1 MDTQDVADRQDVLSK
16 GKIPA
21 VSFPPR
27 RTRVTGTNLGA
38 EKSTGNKH
46 TKDEGP
52 TEGAKDE
59 ARSTAQA
66 AMTTGWGIGNGG
78 LGDSI
83 PEERDLDLGWG
94 YPIPQE
100 VGMKHLHH
108 QREWWRHMLA
118 LGAGAHQ

>member
-66 AMTTGWGIGNGG
+66 AMTTGWGMENRG
-78 LGDSI
+78 LGDFI
-83 PEERDLDLGWG
+83 PEEEDPDLGG
-94 YPIPQE
+94 
-100 VGMKHLHH
+100 
-108 QREWWRHMLA
+108 
-118 LGAGAHQ
+118 